1 MSKREENQ
9 MARLLKKTAG
19 KVAPPKGDDQ
29 RAAQYDS
36 TLRQKPKEQ
45 DEEAKRF
52 FKDMKRREF

>member
-1 MSKREENQ
+1 MSKREEQQ

-19 KVAPPKGDDQ
+19 KAAPAKPEDQ

-36 TLRQKPKEQ
+36 TLKQKPPEQ